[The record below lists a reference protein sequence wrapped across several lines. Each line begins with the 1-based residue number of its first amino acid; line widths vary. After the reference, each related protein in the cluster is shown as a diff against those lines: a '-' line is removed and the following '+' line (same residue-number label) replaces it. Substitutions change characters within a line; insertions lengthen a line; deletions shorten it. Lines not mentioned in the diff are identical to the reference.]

1 MPLALLVVL
10 IHKMA
15 LTNAHNNYWTYN
27 SFRNSS
33 DIPESIQ
40 SDIW

>member
-1 MPLALLVVL
+1 MPQALLVVF
-10 IHKMA
+10 IHKKA
-15 LTNAHNNYWTYN
+15 LNNADNNYWTYN
-27 SFRNSS
+27 SLRNAS